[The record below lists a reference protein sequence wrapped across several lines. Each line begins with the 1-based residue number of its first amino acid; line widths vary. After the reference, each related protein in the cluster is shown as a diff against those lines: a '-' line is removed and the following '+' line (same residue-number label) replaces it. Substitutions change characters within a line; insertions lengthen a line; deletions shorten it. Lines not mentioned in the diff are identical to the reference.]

1 MDEAL
6 HDRWLAQADR
16 RLSGSGRR
24 SGAARNAVVELL
36 ARDGQCL
43 LSAQEILDRLRPQGT
58 GSSASVYRALDELF
72 ELGLLHR
79 LDGRDGIARYEIAD
93 PLEQHRHYHFVD
105 EASEEVRAFTDD
117 GLEQVIQ
124 AVARRLGVHLT
135 GHDVILRGRSLPT
148 RAGRSPRSTRAT

>member
-6 HDRWLAQADR
+6 RDRWLARADR
-16 RLSGSGRR
+16 QLSVGGRR
-24 SGAARNAVVELL
+24 SGAARRAVVELL

-43 LSAQEILDRLRPQGT
+43 LSAQEIIDRLRQRGA

-93 PLEQHRHYHFVD
+93 PHRHHHHFVD
-105 EASEEVRAFTDD
+105 ETSGEIRPFTDD
-117 GLEQVIQ
+117 GLELVIES
-124 AVARRLGVHLT
+124 VAKRLGVRLT
-135 GHDVILRGRSLPT
+135 GHDVILRGRSL
-148 RAGRSPRSTRAT
+148 G